1 MERENIFLI
10 VILRLI
16 FSSQTNL
23 WINLLFLHI
32 EVSLHLTYIP
42 FTVHQYIKS
51 IILSISQKSRTHTHY
66 KTIIKIFNIS
76 HSMEKTS
83 STFGSISKPKTQT
96 RPKLVTPSKSWATL
110 WVILSFLDGSRAN
123 ENAVSAFSLFL
134 TATRAWRFIKF
145 HDCRLAFHRDE
156 PRYTETMMAIAILE
170 ESRLYPCVFCPPRKS
185 SSSQGLAES
194 LALSRS
200 NRPRIRSSCD
210 LWLSSI
216 AIIFDSRYRRY
227 VLR

>member
-51 IILSISQKSRTHTHY
+51 IILSISQKSRTHTYY
-66 KTIIKIFNIS
+66 KTIIKIFLTQCKKLLQLLDPSRNQRLRRGRNS
-76 HSMEKTS
+76 SRRVKVERHCESFSRFSTVAARMKTRSRLFRSFWRPLERGVSLS
-83 STFGSISKPKTQT
+83 STT
-96 RPKLVTPSKSWATL
+96 V
-110 WVILSFLDGSRAN
+110 DSRFIETSHDIPRRWWQSRSSRN
-123 ENAVSAFSLFL
+123 RDY
-134 TATRAWRFIKF
+134 TRA
-145 HDCRLAFHRDE
+145 
-156 PRYTETMMAIAILE
+156 
-170 ESRLYPCVFCPPRKS
+170 VFCPPRKS
-185 SSSQGLAES
+185 SSSQGLAKS

-216 AIIFDSRYRRY
+216 AIIFDSRYGRY

>member
-16 FSSQTNL
+16 FSNQTNL

-51 IILSISQKSRTHTHY
+51 IILSISQKSRTHTYY

-83 STFGSISKPKTQT
+83 STFGSISKPNLRRGRNSSRRVKVERHCESFSRFSTVAARMKTRSRLFRSFW
-96 RPKLVTPSKSWATL
+96 RPLERGVS
-110 WVILSFLDGSRAN
+110 LSSTTVDSRFIETSHDIPRRWWQSRSSRN
-123 ENAVSAFSLFL
+123 RDY
-134 TATRAWRFIKF
+134 TRA
-145 HDCRLAFHRDE
+145 
-156 PRYTETMMAIAILE
+156 
-170 ESRLYPCVFCPPRKS
+170 VFCPPRKS

-216 AIIFDSRYRRY
+216 AIIFDSRYGRY

>member
-32 EVSLHLTYIP
+32 KVSLHLTYIP

-51 IILSISQKSRTHTHY
+51 IILSISQKSRTHTYY
-66 KTIIKIFNIS
+66 KTIIKIFLTQCKKLLQLLDPSRNQRLRRGRNS
-76 HSMEKTS
+76 SRRVKVERHCESFSRFSTVAARMKTRSRLFRSFWRPLERGVSLS
-83 STFGSISKPKTQT
+83 STT
-96 RPKLVTPSKSWATL
+96 V
-110 WVILSFLDGSRAN
+110 DSRFIETSHDIPRRWWQSRSSRN
-123 ENAVSAFSLFL
+123 RDY
-134 TATRAWRFIKF
+134 TRA
-145 HDCRLAFHRDE
+145 
-156 PRYTETMMAIAILE
+156 
-170 ESRLYPCVFCPPRKS
+170 VFCPPRKS

-216 AIIFDSRYRRY
+216 AIIFDSRYGRY